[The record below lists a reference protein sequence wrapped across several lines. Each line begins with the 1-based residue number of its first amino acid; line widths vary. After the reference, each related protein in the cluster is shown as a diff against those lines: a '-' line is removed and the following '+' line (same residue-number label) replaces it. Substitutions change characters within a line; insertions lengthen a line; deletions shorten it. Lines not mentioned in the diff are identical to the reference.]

1 MQLRSRLIEAGHK
14 AHILGLF
21 ALKISA
27 DTLTSG
33 LARRKLPLKL
43 AILRQGGLELGL
55 EHTDLILYCINKLML
70 EMKRR
75 REI

>member
-33 LARRKLPLKL
+33 LARRKLPVKL
-43 AILRQGGLELGL
+43 AILGQRGLELGL
-55 EHTDLILYCINKLML
+55 EHTDLILYYVNRMML
-70 EMKRR
+70 EMR
-75 REI
+75 

>member
-1 MQLRSRLIEAGHK
+1 MRSRLIEAGHK

-33 LARRKLPLKL
+33 LARRKLPVKL
-43 AILRQGGLELGL
+43 AILGQRGLELGL
-55 EHTDLILYCINKLML
+55 EHTDLILYYVNRMML
-70 EMKRR
+70 EMR
-75 REI
+75 